1 MLFSRS
7 ERAERCGVSGIPSSL
22 DIDFF
27 SKPTKIFR
35 FMVYD
40 WKQSAQE
47 QEVPRLDRL
56 DIAAQRCWGGLE
68 FDAKLLQPP
77 LRIAGL
83 RSPRAYH
90 RPACAPPSTCSTSPV
105 M

>member
-27 SKPTKIFR
+27 SKPTKIFG

-77 LRIAGL
+77 LRIARL
-83 RSPRAYH
+83 RSPPAYH
-90 RPACAPPSTCSTSPV
+90 PPRAHRRPPAAPP
-105 M
+105 